1 MKMPTNIEL
10 VNEAF
15 LELQDVMD
23 YIASEQGEC
32 YTLKQLES
40 VEKKLAT
47 VLLRYREGSRR

>member
-47 VLLRYREGSRR
+47 VILRYREGSR

>member
-1 MKMPTNIEL
+1 MKTPTNIEL

-32 YTLKQLES
+32 YALKQLES
-40 VEKKLAT
+40 VERTLAT
-47 VLLRYREGSRR
+47 VILRYKEGN